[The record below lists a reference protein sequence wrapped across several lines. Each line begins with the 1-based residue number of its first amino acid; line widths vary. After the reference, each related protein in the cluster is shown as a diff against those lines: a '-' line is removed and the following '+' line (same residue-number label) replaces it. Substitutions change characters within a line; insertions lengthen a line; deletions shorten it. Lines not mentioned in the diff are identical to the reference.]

1 MDIDALAAQFGSNSK
16 APPADN
22 SSGIDINGLAAEFG
36 SKGEAKPLTK
46 VIIRSGEPHPP
57 QSDINGGAP
66 EYYDSTNV
74 NTEKGGYERVLPR
87 TNIGESIQ
95 QNFESGKELAG
106 QAVSDFSEGHPY
118 KAVGKGLLGATAMAM
133 SPVTGLVEGGVG
145 TPVTDI
151 TGNPDIGDRAAMVA
165 GSVLPV
171 AKIGKAAVEA
181 IPKNKAFSSLV
192 ESISPDKAGYVA
204 REMRANPRL
213 APADLSPKVLQD
225 TQNLFASDGPQINYL
240 AKTSADRMAGRQGAM
255 IEAYD
260 TAGGISPNLAQKVS
274 DLAQASKS
282 VGMQKIQPA
291 LDAAKPV
298 DVSNTVSA
306 IDKILKPGVNSV
318 ITGESS
324 LPLTAVKKELAQIKG
339 MLANDTE
346 MRTGAKDLHKFQS
359 GLRATAEGLLKS
371 SSGADRQMGKSLM
384 DVRNNLV
391 NDIDK
396 SAHGYK
402 EGLSAYRDEK
412 DIAEAFKQGHDNTF
426 TSSKKIENDPS
437 FTQKWFD
444 GLSDYEKQAAREG
457 ARAAI
462 YTEMGV
468 AKNPAL
474 AGESIARSE
483 FNKAKMEIIFGK
495 DEATTLLK
503 KLADERTIANTH
515 NKIIEN
521 SQTAM
526 RMASKQQFALP
537 TKGEIGQGLV
547 VGAGLETAN
556 ILAHGT
562 PGVGTALLAAAKT
575 GNWAKHEVLTKLARE
590 HNAQYAKLALP
601 TEGPSRD
608 QLIRQLE
615 AVSRSQKPSI
625 MNRAAGLA
633 RLVGP

>member
-1 MDIDALAAQFGSNSK
+1 MGIIEDYLNSDK
-16 APPADN
+16 SKEAPVKSSGLIEQYLN
-22 SSGIDINGLAAEFG
+22 SSSERPSPRIHLGA
-36 SKGEAKPLTK
+36 
-46 VIIRSGEPHPP
+46 PHPP
-57 QSDINGGAP
+57 MSDINEGKP

-74 NTEKGGYERVLPR
+74 NTEKGGYRILPR
-87 TNIGESIQ
+87 TNIVESIHKS
-95 QNFESGKELAG
+95 FEQGKELAG
-106 QAVSDFSEGHPY
+106 NAVTDFSEGHPY
-118 KAVGKGLLGATAMAM
+118 KAVGKGLLGAIAMGM
-133 SPVTGLVEGGVG
+133 SPLTGLVEGGIG
-145 TPVTDI
+145 TPITDI
-151 TGNPDIGDRAAMVA
+151 TGNSDIGNRAAFVA
-165 GSVLPV
+165 SSALPV
-171 AKIGKAAVEA
+171 AKIGKTAIEA

-192 ESISPDKAGYVA
+192 ESIGPDKAGYVA
-204 REMRANPRL
+204 REMRNNPRL

-240 AKTSADRMAGRQGAM
+240 AKTSADRMAGRKDAM
-255 IEAYD
+255 LEAYD
-260 TAGGISPNLAQKVS
+260 TAGGVSPNLAQKVS
-274 DLAQASKS
+274 DLAKASKK
-282 VGMQKIQPA
+282 VGSEKIQPA

-298 DVSNTVSA
+298 DISSTLTA
-306 IDKILKPGVNSV
+306 IDDVLKPGVLKVGDSV
-318 ITGESS
+318 
-324 LPLTAVKKELAQIKG
+324 PLTEVKQQLSSIRQSLRTSKEYD
-339 MLANDTE
+339 AN
-346 MRTGAKDLHKFQS
+346 DLHKFQS
-359 GLRATAEGLLKS
+359 SLRATAESLQKS
-371 SSGADRQMGKSLM
+371 ASGTDRQVGKALM

-391 NDIDK
+391 SDIDK
-396 SAHGYK
+396 SAKGYK
-402 EGLSAYRDEK
+402 DALGAYRDEK
-412 DIAEAFKQGHDNTF
+412 HIAEAFKQGHDNTF

-437 FTQKWFD
+437 FTKQWFD
-444 GLSDYEKQAAREG
+444 ELSDYEKQAAKEG

-495 DEATTLLK
+495 DEATALLK
-503 KLADERTIANTH
+503 KLEDERAIANTH
-515 NKIIEN
+515 NKVIEG

-526 RMASKQQFALP
+526 RSASKQQFALP

-562 PGVGTALLAAAKT
+562 PGIGTALLAAAKT

-615 AVSRSQKPSI
+615 AVSRSQKPTI
-625 MNRAAGLA
+625 MSRAAGLA

>member
-1 MDIDALAAQFGSNSK
+1 VGIIEDYLNSDKSKEAPAKSNSLVEQYL
-16 APPADN
+16 N
-22 SSGIDINGLAAEFG
+22 SSSERPSPRIHLGA
-36 SKGEAKPLTK
+36 
-46 VIIRSGEPHPP
+46 PHPP
-57 QSDINGGAP
+57 QSDINEGKP
-66 EYYDSTNV
+66 EYYDTNPESI
-74 NTEKGGYERVLPR
+74 NPPSSIRLPR
-87 TNIGESIQ
+87 TNIKESIVN
-95 QNFESGKELAG
+95 NFESGSALAG
-106 QAVSDFSEGHPY
+106 DAINDFNKGRPY
-118 KAVGKGLLGATAMAM
+118 RSLAKGLFGAVQMAT
-133 SPVTGLVEGGVG
+133 SPLTGLIEGGIG

-151 TGNPDIGDRAAMVA
+151 TGNPDIGDRAAFVA
-165 GSVLPV
+165 GSALPV
-171 AKIGKAAVEA
+171 AKIGKVAIEA

-192 ESISPDKAGYVA
+192 ESIGPDKAGYVA
-204 REMRANPRL
+204 KEMKANPRL

-225 TQNLFASDGPQINYL
+225 TQNLFVGDGPQINYL
-240 AKTSADRMAGRQGAM
+240 AKTSADRMAGRKDAM
-255 IEAYD
+255 LEAYD
-260 TAGGISPNLAQKVS
+260 TAGGVSPNLAQKVS
-274 DLAQASKS
+274 DLAKASKE
-282 VGMQKIQPA
+282 VGSKQIQPA

-298 DVSNTVSA
+298 SISDTLSKIDDV
-306 IDKILKPGVNSV
+306 LKPGVLKVGDSV
-318 ITGESS
+318 
-324 LPLTAVKKELAQIKG
+324 PLTDVKNQLASIQKSLRTSKEY
-339 MLANDTE
+339 D
-346 MRTGAKDLHKFQS
+346 AKDLHKFQS
-359 GLRATAEGLLKS
+359 SLRETAENLQKS
-371 SSGADRQMGKSLM
+371 ASGTDRQVGKALM

-391 NDIDK
+391 SDIDK
-396 SAHGYK
+396 SAPGYK
-402 EGLSAYRDEK
+402 DALGAYRDEK
-412 DIAEAFKQGHDNTF
+412 HIAEAFKQGHDNTF

-437 FTQKWFD
+437 FTKQWFD

-503 KLADERTIANTH
+503 KLEDERAIANTH
-515 NKIIEN
+515 NKVIEG

-526 RMASKQQFALP
+526 RSASKQQFALP

-562 PGVGTALLAAAKT
+562 PGIGTALLAAAKT

-601 TEGPSRD
+601 TEGPSRE

-615 AVSRSQKPSI
+615 AVSRSQKPTMLS
-625 MNRAAGLA
+625 RAAGLA
-633 RLVGP
+633 MLVGP